1 MVQERLPQ
9 LLKEV
14 KPLLG
19 PINREAVNLKW
30 ILEIHSSSLQT
41 GLYKLQSLEETSY
54 LPMIEGNLLGDLEKD
69 FDMLSFYRTVKNF
82 LIHTFRL
89 SLSKE
94 VPLYRGNP
102 VWINMESIGFNI
114 KELFVKIRDFGINGF
129 VEVEDRVEKRKGY
142 IFLQNGYVV
151 SATLGQEKG
160 EKAFRSI
167 LRSLLENVCLLNI
180 YELSNTVLSFLL
192 SEYKNFSVFW
202 ELEDA
207 EKTLYEVSKAH
218 TDTIALLVSVALQDY
233 GYKVYMDGKLA
244 YEEAFCDDAPFFE
257 LYFTKSFKTLDF
269 FIPEDYLSE
278 DDKIRVL
285 RSDEGS
291 TIIYFC
297 PACWSVIS
305 QKDKTCPNCG
315 YDLTEF
321 HKMPYEYKLL
331 MGLEHPIL
339 EMRMNVI
346 HTIGM
351 KNLKEALPQFEY
363 MAKRESNPILLLAIV
378 DALAKMTHPEALE
391 LLRKLSYH
399 SYPLIRSRAR
409 HTLEKFIRWKK

>member
-1 MVQERLPQ
+1 MVQERLSQ
-9 LLKEV
+9 LLKEA

-41 GLYKLQSLEETSY
+41 GLYRLQSLKETSY
-54 LPMIEGNLLGDLEKD
+54 LPMIEGNLLGVLEKD
-69 FDMLSFYRTVKNF
+69 FDMLSFYRTVRNF
-82 LIHTFRL
+82 LIHTFGL
-89 SLSKE
+89 SLPQE
-94 VPLYRGNP
+94 VPLCKGNP
-102 VWINMESIGFNI
+102 IWINMESIGFNI

-142 IFLQNGYVV
+142 IFLQNGHVV
-151 SATLGQEKG
+151 SATLGQERG

-167 LRSLLENVCLLNI
+167 LRSLSENVCLLNV
-180 YELSNTVLSFLL
+180 YELSNMVLSFLL
-192 SEYKNFSVFW
+192 SEYKAFSVFW

-218 TDTIALLVSVALQDY
+218 TDTIALLVSVSLQDY
-233 GYKVYMDGKLA
+233 GYRMYMNGNLIF
-244 YEEAFCDDAPFFE
+244 EEAFCDDAPFFE
-257 LYFTKSFKTLDF
+257 LYFIKSFKTLDF
-269 FIPEDYLSE
+269 FMPEDYLSK
-278 DDKIRVL
+278 DDRIRVL
-285 RSDEGS
+285 RNDEDS

-321 HKMPYEYKLL
+321 HNMPYEYKLL

-339 EMRMNVI
+339 EMRVNVI
-346 HTIGM
+346 HTVGM
-351 KNLKEALPQFEY
+351 KNLKEAIPQLEY

-378 DALAKMTHPEALE
+378 DTLAKMTHPEALE
-391 LLRKLSYH
+391 LLRHLSYH
-399 SYPLIRSRAR
+399 NYPLIRSRAR
-409 HTLEKFIRWKK
+409 QALEKFIRWKK